1 MKKEENLELAEELT
15 SLQSQ
20 FKQKLT
26 STVKSK
32 RGETVDSSKIR
43 KELDELHFEYQQK
56 LNVIQIERRRL
67 MEELK
72 KQTGE
77 YEVEE
82 EDAIT
87 LKKKSGETENE
98 VYTL

>member
-1 MKKEENLELAEELT
+1 
-15 SLQSQ
+15 
-20 FKQKLT
+20 
-26 STVKSK
+26 
-32 RGETVDSSKIR
+32 
-43 KELDELHFEYQQK
+43 
-56 LNVIQIERRRL
+56 

>member
-1 MKKEENLELAEELT
+1 M
-15 SLQSQ
+15 
-20 FKQKLT
+20 
-26 STVKSK
+26 K
-32 RGETVDSSKIR
+32 RGETPDSSKIR
-43 KELDELHFEYQQK
+43 KELDELHFECQQK

-72 KQTGE
+72 RVTSE

-82 EDAIT
+82 EMGIGF
-87 LKKKSGETENE
+87 KKKSGETENE